1 MCFVMLSQR
10 ARWTDVDYFV
20 VLLIK
25 RAERKGTSNL
35 RLIEV
40 WSPGLQNDRPRCW
53 CCWTTDHPAMM
64 RSLVLS
70 TSVDIIISGSTH
82 QQVGSNY
89 YKYTCGRDAEL
100 LLTMPSWT
108 ERKARTVQWDDGD
121 SVVVNPSRNWL
132 GMTTWSHPSHPKH
145 CRIEEA
151 SYARTLVKVRKRKR
165 I

>member
-1 MCFVMLSQR
+1 MNDLNVNEESFKKTFKSSFDQIQNMKKQLTATMSSRREALENVLNVLEAIYYYSISMCFVMLSQR

-20 VLLIK
+20 ILSTK

-40 WSPGLQNDRPRCW
+40 WSPGLHQDDRPRC

-89 YKYTCGRDAEL
+89 YYKYTCGRDAEL
-100 LLTMPSWT
+100 LLAMPS
-108 ERKARTVQWDDGD
+108 
-121 SVVVNPSRNWL
+121 
-132 GMTTWSHPSHPKH
+132 
-145 CRIEEA
+145 
-151 SYARTLVKVRKRKR
+151 
-165 I
+165 